1 MGEGSA
7 AGDPARHARER
18 PAAARLPARTGEL
31 EVPGGGSQVVG
42 HVRHWAGGTV
52 RGWHPDEHLV
62 STVALVVS
70 ELVTNALLHGRPP
83 VRVRLRSAGGALSVE
98 VSDRGRV
105 LPDRGRGEPDEESG
119 RGLLLVEVLTAR
131 WGRRATA
138 AGKVVWAELT
148 LPGRDEVRGR

>member
-7 AGDPARHARER
+7 AGDAVRRAREG
-18 PAAARLPARTGEL
+18 AAAARTGEL
-31 EVPGGGSQVVG
+31 EVPGGGPQVVG

-70 ELVTNALLHGRPP
+70 ELVTNALLHGEPP
-83 VRVRLRSAGGALSVE
+83 VRVRLRSAGGALAVE
-98 VSDRGRV
+98 VFGPGTRPAGPR
-105 LPDRGRGEPDEESG
+105 RGEPDEESG

-131 WGRRATA
+131 WGSRATA
-138 AGKVVWAELT
+138 AGKVVWAELR
-148 LPGRDEVRGR
+148 LPGADGHRSR